1 MKIALVQMN
10 STDDK
15 GQNIHR
21 ALALCSRAF
30 SRGAQFVLLPEY
42 FYFRGRIKGVAG
54 MREVTEP
61 VDGPTT
67 RMFAAMAQKAR
78 GHILLG
84 SIYERSPDPRKA
96 YDTAVL
102 LSPSGKVVG
111 TYRKQHLFHLRL
123 PGQEIRETDTFLPGG
138 RRTVV
143 RVGNFRVGLT
153 ICFDLRFPD
162 IFERSVQQGA
172 DLFVVPSSFA
182 YATGKAHWEIL
193 LRARAIETFSYVLA
207 PNQTGR
213 SAEGAR
219 CWGHSMAVDPWG
231 KVLAQASA
239 DREEIVYARI
249 DTARVHESRQQFPGY
264 KNR

>member
-15 GQNIHR
+15 EQNIR
-21 ALALCSRAF
+21 KAVVLCARAF
-30 SRGAQFVLLPEY
+30 SRGAQFVLFPEY
-42 FYFRGRIKGVAG
+42 FYFRGKIKGSAG
-54 MREVTEP
+54 MRDLAEP

-67 RMFAAMAQKAR
+67 KTFALMAHKAR

-102 LSPSGKVVG
+102 LSPSGKVAA
-111 TYRKQHLFHLRL
+111 TYRKQHLFHLRQ
-123 PGQEIRETDTFLPGG
+123 PGREIREAETFLPGG
-138 RRTVV
+138 RLTVV
-143 RVGNFRVGLT
+143 RAGEFHVGIAV
-153 ICFDLRFPD
+153 CFDLRYPD
-162 IFERSVQQGA
+162 IFERSARQGA
-172 DLFVVPSSFA
+172 DLFVVPSSFS
-182 YATGKAHWEIL
+182 YVTGKAHWESL

-213 SAEGAR
+213 SAEGIR
-219 CWGHSMAVDPWG
+219 CWGHSMVVDPWG
-231 KVLAQASA
+231 KVLVRASP

-249 DTARVHESRQQFPGY
+249 DASRVRQCRQQFPGH
-264 KNR
+264 KKS